1 MATAP
6 EAAPE
11 TLGRRER
18 RKAETRQRLLDAA
31 RALIAEGG
39 TDAVKIN
46 DVTERADIGFGTFYS
61 YFETKEALIEAV
73 VADAMARTATIIGT
87 RALESDDPAE
97 TAAISYRRFIA
108 YASEEPELAAVLLS
122 LPDAERVFETAL
134 SPQARRTLQRGIEQG
149 RFDIADLELALTS
162 VAAAALA
169 AMRASLAGRLGGD
182 AALHGTVMMLRAFG
196 VADADAREVAGRPLP
211 QIDVA

>member
-1 MATAP
+1 MSTNTEP
-6 EAAPE
+6 
-11 TLGRRER
+11 LGRRER
-18 RKAETRQRLLDAA
+18 RKAETRERLLIAA

-39 TDAVKIN
+39 TDAVKIT
-46 DVTERADIGFGTFYS
+46 DVTERADVGFGTFYS

-97 TAAISYRRFIA
+97 TAAISYRKFLA
-108 YASEEPELAAVLLS
+108 YATEEPELAAVLLS

-134 SPQARRTLQRGIEQG
+134 APQARRTLERGIEQR

-169 AMRASLAGRLGGD
+169 AMRARIEGRLGPE
-182 AALHGTVMMLRAFG
+182 AATNGTVMLLRAFG
-196 VADADAREVAGRPLP
+196 VPDTDARAIAARPLP
-211 QIDVA
+211 QIDIE